1 MLAQVVFTDEQ
12 ALIEKA
18 TIKSSASEEASSS
31 LASLP
36 GDLSSQP
43 EAQSLIADEFNF
55 LDNMEYIYDSSS
67 ESETPP
73 GPFSRPGEE
82 GEVGEEEEEE
92 ER

>member
-1 MLAQVVFTDEQ
+1 MFTDEQ

-18 TIKSSASEEASSS
+18 TIQSSASDEASSS
-31 LASLP
+31 LTSVP

-67 ESETPP
+67 ESEAAP
-73 GPFSRPGEE
+73 GPFSRPGEK